1 MPICSLATIP
11 VAILKA
17 YRRKGGAVVTVE
29 RAGRSTHRYRVSL
42 RRYHA
47 LCEWLASGEHPWKTS
62 GAWLRSSVTVSL
74 WRIDNPDRWAC
85 AAAHALVSQESY

>member
-1 MPICSLATIP
+1 MSAPVATIR
-11 VAILKA
+11 A
-17 YRRKGGAVVTVE
+17 YRRKGGAVVTIE
-29 RAGRSTHRYRVSL
+29 RPDRSARRYRITL

-47 LCEWLASGEHPWKTS
+47 LREWLISGGHPWKTS

-85 AAAHALVSQESY
+85 AAAHALVGRETY